1 MIGEGS
7 MALKSLK
14 STIRKIIDP
23 LEAAVLRS
31 DYFLLQ
37 QSLNYPDKF
46 SVIWRDLQLR
56 LRFQSDAIQT
66 EITFLLYSKACE
78 RLLIPII
85 LNLLKRPEIEENG
98 IQINLIVLF
107 GIHRLKL
114 SPSNL
119 QQLQALECPVQT
131 NYFSLIRACHQPEEK
146 LVVLCLDHRR
156 PYVYHFWGVE
166 TVDTLKRFGVKTLS
180 IQHGGTRA
188 DSVEDLASA
197 ASDVVLIWGR
207 RAYREIV
214 EKYGG
219 DPQRFCIVGNPLH
232 DRLAQINPSE
242 ALKRLKECYPT
253 LQSQLPQK
261 RIILL
266 ATTLQAEYADW
277 SDEQALYRQYMQQ
290 IYSSLDFSK
299 YVLLVKMHPL
309 DSLSPN
315 IYRDEIPDAQVE
327 SSVVIIEPSVTEL
340 DVYSLLSISELLITR
355 ASTVAEE
362 ALVMGRR
369 VVAFDLTPEGP
380 SKNYKHLEEYSDFTT
395 VYKDADPGLGAV
407 IEQVMSQSGRD
418 GSSDHQSRIIEE
430 LTHCLD
436 GKSTD
441 RATHKILHHLF
452 KADLGSSQDSNLS
465 RTRHLGGM
473 RERLPY

>member
-1 MIGEGS
+1 
-7 MALKSLK
+7 MALKLLK
-14 STIRKIIDP
+14 DTIRKATDP
-23 LEAAVLRS
+23 LEAAVLGS

-46 SVIWRDLQLR
+46 NVIWQDIQLR
-56 LRFQSDAIQT
+56 MRSRSNTVQP

-78 RLLIPII
+78 RLLVPIV
-85 LNLLKRPEIEENG
+85 LNLLKRPEVKEKE

-119 QQLQALECPVQT
+119 QQLQALGCSVQT
-131 NYFSLIRACHQPEEK
+131 DYFSLIRACHQPKQK

-156 PYVYHFWGVE
+156 PYVHHFWGVE

-197 ASDVVLIWGR
+197 ASDIVLVWGKR
-207 RAYREIV
+207 VYREIV

-219 DPQRFCIVGNPLH
+219 DPQRFRIVGNPLH
-232 DRLAQINPSE
+232 DRLAQINPDE
-242 ALKRLKECYPT
+242 ALKKLTDRYPT

-266 ATTLQAEYADW
+266 ATTLQAEYAAW

-290 IYSSLDFSK
+290 IYSNLDFSK
-299 YVLLVKMHPL
+299 YILLVKMHPL

-315 IYRDEIPDAQVE
+315 IYRDEIPDSQSEA
-327 SSVVIIEPSVTEL
+327 SVVVIEPSVTEL

-362 ALVMGRR
+362 ALIMGRR
-369 VVAFDLTPEGP
+369 VVTFDLMPEGP
-380 SKNYKHLEEYSDFTT
+380 SKNYKHLEEYGDYMT
-395 VYKDADPGLGAV
+395 VYPSSTLNLKDAIDHAL
-407 IEQVMSQSGRD
+407 SQTTNGYNQIKQ
-418 GSSDHQSRIIEE
+418 HEIIQE
-430 LTHCLD
+430 LTWRLD
-436 GKSTD
+436 GQSTR
-441 RATHKILHHLF
+441 RATDEILKQVIGVSIAILNS
-452 KADLGSSQDSNLS
+452 L
-465 RTRHLGGM
+465 
-473 RERLPY
+473 